1 MRGSYIED
9 AVVVDAHND
18 LPVLLLLRNRELGEQ
33 GAARY
38 WSERWVPEARA
49 GGVDVQVLPIYVAP
63 EVAEASLRSTLLQL
77 ETLER
82 EAAQTPEVALCRTG
96 AEIDAALADGRI
108 ALLLAL
114 EGTPGIGAD
123 VELFSVFH
131 RLGVRLVSFTHWS
144 RALLAEGSADEATG
158 SRLPAAGVRA
168 VAELERLGILLDVS
182 HLAAP
187 SVDHVLDIATGV
199 VVATHSCARALRDH
213 HRNLSDEH
221 LRGIAATGGV
231 IGMNVLPTFVDA
243 ESPTLDRVV
252 DHIEH
257 IAATAGIDHV
267 GLGPDFLREYM
278 DALYPQF
285 DSSATSAAST
295 SSGRP
300 RPRARARPAEPDGT
314 PGRARL
320 ARGGTSA
327 RCSARTGCA
336 SSASSDGL
344 SPPRSVVG
352 LHDGR

>member
-1 MRGSYIED
+1 MDARSLHQD

-18 LPVLLLLRNRELGEQ
+18 LPVLLLLRNHELGEQ

-49 GGVDVQVLPIYVAP
+49 GGVDVQVLPIYVSP

-77 ETLER
+77 ETIER

-96 AEIDAALADGRI
+96 AEIDTALADGRI
-108 ALLLAL
+108 ALIVAL

-123 VELFSVFH
+123 VELFAVFH

-144 RALLAEGSADEATG
+144 RALLAEGSADEETG

-168 VAELERLGILLDVS
+168 VAELERLGIILDVS

-187 SVDHVLDIATGV
+187 SVDHVLDLSNGV

-243 ESPTLDRVV
+243 EEPTLDRVV

-257 IAATAGIDHV
+257 IAGTAGIDHV
-267 GLGPDFLREYM
+267 GLGPDFLREYV
-278 DALYPQF
+278 DALYPQYDKF
-285 DSSATSAAST
+285 H
-295 SSGRP
+295 RF
-300 RPRARARPAEPDGT
+300 
-314 PGRARL
+314 
-320 ARGGTSA
+320 GGV
-327 RCSARTGCA
+327 
-336 SSASSDGL
+336 DMKQIVPGL
-344 SPPRSVVG
+344 SRERDLPNLTERLVERGWAEADIRKLLGENWLRVFRA
-352 LHDGR
+352 L